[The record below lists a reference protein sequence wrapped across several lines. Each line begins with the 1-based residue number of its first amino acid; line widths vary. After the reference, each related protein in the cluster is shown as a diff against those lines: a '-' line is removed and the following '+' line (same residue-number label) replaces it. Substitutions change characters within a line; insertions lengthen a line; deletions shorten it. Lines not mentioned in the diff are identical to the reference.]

1 MSFELVRYSQR
12 NPQWREKKLGN
23 SSLTIGHSGCAITSI
38 AMLLRGHGYA
48 EDPETLNEKMRRSGG
63 FMGASVVW
71 GALAGLYPRAV
82 FKNTVICRDSDAP
95 IAQITTSIQAG
106 QPVLLEVDY
115 SPQAGLQTHWVV
127 AYQRQGQDF
136 LILDPYP
143 HPTEDTLEVSLMQR
157 FAHGKSLQRAIT
169 AAVFYQVQPANY
181 TPPPPAPLEPGAY
194 YIQVVGGLGAPGL
207 RLRAQPTTASDTVG
221 FLASGTVLR
230 VLEPESVARPKIGV
244 FNQWIHV
251 RDPEAR
257 QGYVAAWYVEPG
269 PVSPPHQP
277 EPPTPEPPAPPPP
290 APDTPIQ
297 RVKPSVGDGLEQ
309 VALAAAPASQLTPQP
324 ESNSPTHR
332 LVANIYNRYG
342 GLLEALSQ
350 ALGIEP
356 AVAVATL
363 AVESGGQAFAAD
375 GRMIIR
381 FENHVFYNQ
390 WGKHNQEKFAQH
402 FTYNNTQSWTGHKWR
417 PSPDQPWQPPNLP
430 DFHGNQSREWEVFN
444 FAATLDDSA
453 AKMSIS
459 MGAPQI
465 MGFNFGL
472 IGFASVQDM
481 FTAFTQGERN
491 QMIGFFDFV
500 RYVSPN
506 AVKALQ
512 TRDFR
517 TFAAYYNGSG
527 QAVMYGNLIQTAYDA
542 FNQLRAAQ
550 PAPPTPPQPQPEP
563 EPEPE
568 PEPAQ
573 PEPEPTPPAKP
584 EKIFVK
590 ILASVG
596 SSGLRFR
603 RQPSTAGALIAVLPA
618 GTSLELLDPPEQ
630 ARPKI
635 GKTGEWLFAQ
645 DPRGRQGYVAAWFV
659 ELDREKSELNE
670 DDSGLAPAPPTPQPD
685 PEPQPE
691 PIPPTPQPDP
701 EPQPEPEPEPVP
713 LPETED
719 LFVIVSNAVGSSG
732 LRMRRVP
739 STAGKL
745 VTVLPAGSRLRVLD
759 EPNSARE
766 KIGKNNVWLWVMDRQ
781 DREGY
786 VAAWFVELEN
796 RQPAPDDGNVS
807 FDISDFTAIE
817 PEPLEVYVS
826 SLAGAGGLRMR
837 SEANLVSSVVKTLPA
852 DTPLTVLD
860 DPALAQARIGQ
871 FNQWL
876 HVREPLGEEGYVAA
890 WFVTR

>member
-12 NPQWREKKLGN
+12 DPKWRDDKLGTSN
-23 SSLTIGHSGCAITSI
+23 LSMGHSGCAIASI
-38 AMLLRGHGYA
+38 AMLLRGHGYS
-48 EDPETLNEKMRRSGG
+48 ETPGSLNNKLRQLGG
-63 FMGASVVW
+63 FMGAAVVW
-71 GALAGLYPRAV
+71 GSVTGLYPRAL

-95 IAQITTSIQAG
+95 IDQITASIQAG

-127 AYQRQGQDF
+127 AYKRQGQDF
-136 LILDPYP
+136 LVLDPFPY
-143 HPTEDTLEVSLMQR
+143 PTEDNVEVSLMQR
-157 FAHGKSLQRAIT
+157 FSHGQNLRRAIT
-169 AAVFYQVQPANY
+169 AVVFYEVQASNY
-181 TPPPPAPLEPGAY
+181 TPPPPEPLEPGAF
-194 YIQVVGGLGAPGL
+194 YIQVVGGLGPSGL
-207 RLRAQPTTASDTVG
+207 RLRSQPTTDSETLG
-221 FLASGTVLR
+221 FLGSGAVLR
-230 VLEPESVARPKIGV
+230 VLEPETVARPKVGV

-251 RDPEAR
+251 RAPDGK
-257 QGYVAAWYVEPG
+257 QGYVAAWFIELG
-269 PVSPPHQP
+269 PVVPPHQP
-277 EPPTPEPPAPPPP
+277 EPPAPPPNP
-290 APDTPIQ
+290 EPIPPDSPIQ

-309 VALAAAPASQLTPQP
+309 VPLEASLARQLTPQADT
-324 ESNSPTHR
+324 NSPTHR

-390 WGKHNQEKFAQH
+390 WGKNNQVKFAQH
-402 FTYNNTQSWTGHKWR
+402 FTYNSSQAWTGHKWR

-444 FAATLDDSA
+444 FATTLSDTA

-481 FTAFTQGERN
+481 FKAFTQGERD
-491 QMIGFFDFV
+491 QVIGFFDFV

-527 QAVMYGNLIQTAYDA
+527 QAVMYGNLIKTAYDA
-542 FNQLRAAQ
+542 FNQLRTAQ
-550 PAPPTPPQPQPEP
+550 PAPPPPPPPVPEPQPEP

-568 PEPAQ
+568 PTPPQ
-573 PEPEPTPPAKP
+573 PEPG
-584 EKIFVK
+584 KIFVK
-590 ILASVG
+590 ISASVG
-596 SSGLRFR
+596 TSGLRFR
-603 RQPSTAGALIAVLPA
+603 RQPGTSGALIAVLPT
-618 GTSLELLDPPEQ
+618 GTSLESLDPPAM
-630 ARPKI
+630 ARSKV
-635 GKTGEWLFAQ
+635 GVNGQWLWVQ
-645 DPRGRQGYVAAWFV
+645 DARGRQGYVAAWFV
-659 ELDREKSELNE
+659 ELDKEKSELS
-670 DDSGLAPAPPTPQPD
+670 DGDSDTQPEPTPPTP
-685 PEPQPE
+685 PQPE
-691 PIPPTPQPDP
+691 PAPT
-701 EPQPEPEPEPVP
+701 PQPEPEPTPPTPAPQPEPEP
-713 LPETED
+713 TPPPEKED
-719 LFVIVSNAVGSSG
+719 IFVIVSNSVGSSG
-732 LRMRRVP
+732 LRLRAVP
-739 STAGKL
+739 STAGRL

-759 EPNSARE
+759 DPDVAKS
-766 KIGKNNVWLWVMDRQ
+766 KVGQNNAWLWVMDRQ

-786 VAAWFVELEN
+786 LAAWLVELEAEADEPEVEEDEN
-796 RQPAPDDGNVS
+796 DSSDEA
-807 FDISDFTAIE
+807 DIPEIE
-817 PEPLEVYVS
+817 PEPLIVYVS
-826 SLAGAGGLRMR
+826 NLVGIGGLRMR
-837 SEANLVSSVVKTLPA
+837 SEPNTSSRMVKALTR

-860 DPALAQARIGQ
+860 DPGLAQARVGQ

-876 HVREPLGEEGYVAA
+876 HVREPLGDEGYVAA

>member
-71 GALAGLYPRAV
+71 GALTGLYPRAI

-95 IAQITTSIQAG
+95 IAQITTAIQDG

-127 AYQRQGQDF
+127 AYKRQGQDF

-143 HPTEDTLEVSLMQR
+143 HPTEDTLEISLMQR

-169 AAVFYQVQPANY
+169 AAVFYEIKAANY
-181 TPPPPAPLEPGAY
+181 TPPPPVLEPGVS
-194 YIQVVGGLGAPGL
+194 YIQVVGGLGDPGL
-207 RLRAQPTTASDTVG
+207 RLRSQPTTASDTVG

-230 VLEPESVARPKIGV
+230 VLEPESIARPKIGI

-251 RDPEAR
+251 RGPEAR

-269 PVSPPHQP
+269 PASPPHQP
-277 EPPTPEPPAPPPP
+277 EPPTPPLPAPN
-290 APDTPIQ
+290 TPIQ
-297 RVKPSVGDGLEQ
+297 RIKPSVGDGLEQ
-309 VALAAAPASQLTPQP
+309 VDLAATPANQLTPQP
-324 ESNSPTHR
+324 ENNSPTHR

-350 ALGIEP
+350 AFGIEP

-390 WGKHNQEKFAQH
+390 WGKNNQTQFAQH
-402 FTYNNTQSWTGHKWR
+402 FTYNASQTWTGHKWR

-430 DFHGNQSREWEVFN
+430 DFHGNQAREWEVFN

-481 FTAFTQGERN
+481 FTAFTQGERD
-491 QMIGFFDFV
+491 QVIGFFDFV
-500 RYVSPN
+500 QYVSPN
-506 AVKALQ
+506 AIKALR

-517 TFAAYYNGSG
+517 AFAAYYNGSG

-542 FNQLRAAQ
+542 LNQLRAAQ
-550 PAPPTPPQPQPEP
+550 PTPPQ
-563 EPEPE
+563 
-568 PEPAQ
+568 
-573 PEPEPTPPAKP
+573 PEPTPPAKP

-603 RQPSTAGALIAVLPA
+603 RQPSTAGALISVLPA

-630 ARPKI
+630 TRTKI

-659 ELDREKSELNE
+659 ELDKDKSELNE
-670 DDSGLAPAPPTPQPD
+670 DDSNLAPVPPPPAPQPE

-691 PIPPTPQPDP
+691 PIPPTPQP
-701 EPQPEPEPEPVP
+701 QPEPEPQPTP
-713 LPETED
+713 PPETED

-766 KIGKNNVWLWVMDRQ
+766 KIGKNNAWLWVMDRQ

-786 VAAWFVELEN
+786 VAAWFV
-796 RQPAPDDGNVS
+796 
-807 FDISDFTAIE
+807 
-817 PEPLEVYVS
+817 
-826 SLAGAGGLRMR
+826 
-837 SEANLVSSVVKTLPA
+837 
-852 DTPLTVLD
+852 
-860 DPALAQARIGQ
+860 
-871 FNQWL
+871 
-876 HVREPLGEEGYVAA
+876 
-890 WFVTR
+890 TR